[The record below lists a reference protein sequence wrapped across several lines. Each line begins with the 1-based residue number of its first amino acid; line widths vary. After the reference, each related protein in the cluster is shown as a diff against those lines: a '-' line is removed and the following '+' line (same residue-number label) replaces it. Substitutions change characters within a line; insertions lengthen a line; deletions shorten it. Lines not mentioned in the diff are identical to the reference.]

1 MPLKNSAT
9 HYGSV
14 TRFLHWTIF
23 ILFVWQYL
31 SAAIMTHVGRDNTL
45 LGLTQGNYYDWHKSM
60 GLILLILAIMR
71 LVWRKTTPLPDWAP
85 TLSQAEQVIS
95 H

>member
-1 MPLKNSAT
+1 MSLKNSAI
-9 HYGSV
+9 HYGAV

-45 LGLTQGNYYDWHKSM
+45 LGLTQ
-60 GLILLILAIMR
+60 
-71 LVWRKTTPLPDWAP
+71 VW
-85 TLSQAEQVIS
+85 SC
-95 H
+95 